1 MKIRKIGIS
10 ICLLAMVL
18 VFCGNTV
25 GARAIYNGTAKVKVT
40 SRNFIPFAT
49 DKAEAYCYACVEG
62 NRFTNRKTN
71 SRVSGEGYI
80 FYYSPKIKG
89 YTTYKFNGSK
99 TITKS
104 GEKFVVIERTGKS
117 LDRKYKD
124 VYAMS
129 IHCVFKLK
137 CNKCGACETRIR
149 NAIE

>member
-40 SRNFIPFAT
+40 SGNLNPLKG
-49 DKAEAYCYACVEG
+49 DSAEAFCYACVEG

-71 SRVSGEGYI
+71 SRVAGNGYI
-80 FYYSPKIKG
+80 FYYSPTKRK
-89 YTTYKFNGSK
+89 YCTYYFSK
-99 TITKS
+99 TGIIKKS
-104 GEKFVVIERTGKS
+104 GKKFEVVKKKGKE
-117 LDRKYKD
+117 LDKKYKD

-129 IHCVFKLK
+129 IHCKFTLK
-137 CNKCGACETRIR
+137 CNNCGAYGTYTK